1 LGERVQAGPRL
12 VHVLRLLLRSLVFTL
27 PAMLVLAF
35 ATHDLL
41 IPLLFTMLYLLD
53 PVSVVVIISLVSL
66 LLVRFIPV
74 GRGRE
79 IVTLFGVILAL
90 GINLLNFLFNP
101 ALRDSGFA
109 RRPGVP
115 AS

>member
-1 LGERVQAGPRL
+1 MGLMMMS
-12 VHVLRLLLRSLVFTL
+12 LLFTL
-27 PAMLVLAF
+27 AALLVLAI
-35 ATHDLL
+35 ANHNLL
-41 IPLLFTMLYLLD
+41 IPLVFAALYLRY
-53 PVSVVVIISLVSL
+53 PVFVVVIVSL
-66 LLVRFIPV
+66 LTLLLVPFIPV

-109 RRPGVP
+109 RRP
-115 AS
+115 